1 MDPHDAPLPP
11 GSKGLPLVGEALY
24 FARDAYGFVS
34 GRAAEHGT
42 VVRSRLLDK
51 DFAILSGPSAA
62 AAFLDEANIQRA
74 GGLPGHAAGLFGDG
88 VVNQIDGEAH
98 RTRKRHL
105 MRAVDH
111 PALAHYLPTL
121 RQALR
126 GRMARWHQQG
136 EVRLQDETIL
146 ATLELT
152 LGNFAG
158 VAESDETL
166 RSFAA
171 GYSDFAKAL
180 VGLPLALPGTPLKRA
195 RIFTMAMRERFAQI
209 AAARRVTPTD
219 DGISR
224 LVASEVDGDRLR
236 DEDIGK
242 EVQHLIF
249 AASGLWSWFCLGTQ
263 LLCEDPA
270 LRDRL
275 QAAIADLPADPTGRQ
290 YSEVPDLL
298 HFIQEVKR
306 VGLII
311 PITALGLARR
321 DFEVDGHRIPKGWL
335 VTWSTHAS
343 HVVGRTSTYT
353 DPARIDLDRYD
364 APRSEASQPHSF
376 APQGPGEALTSHRC
390 AGVEYST
397 LVMQVFFVELLRG
410 PAFRLPPQDLELD
423 HSSLP
428 AKWKDGLRVQLGAG

>member
-1 MDPHDAPLPP
+1 MDPHDLPLPP
-11 GSKGLPLVGEALY
+11 GSKGLPLVGEALS
-24 FARDAYGFVS
+24 FAKDAYGFVS
-34 GRAAEHGT
+34 GRANEHGT

-51 DFAILSGPSAA
+51 DFAVLSGPSTA
-62 AAFLDEANIQRA
+62 AAFLDEENIQRA
-74 GGLPGHAAGLFGDG
+74 GGLPEHAAGLFGDG

-111 PALAHYLPTL
+111 HALAHYLPAL

-126 GRMARWHQQG
+126 GRMARWHAQRD
-136 EVRLQDETIL
+136 VRLQDETIL

-158 VAESDETL
+158 VAEPDERL
-166 RSFAA
+166 S
-171 GYSDFAKAL
+171 GYADGYADFAKAL

-195 RIFTMAMRERFAQI
+195 RTFTLAMRTRFAEI
-209 AAARRVTPTD
+209 AAARRLTGTD

-263 LLCEDPA
+263 WLAEDPA
-270 LRDRL
+270 LRARL
-275 QAAIADLPADPTGRQ
+275 VAAIADLPSDPSGRQ
-290 YSEVPDLL
+290 YSEVADLQS
-298 HFIQEVKR
+298 FIWELKR
-306 VGLII
+306 LGLVI
-311 PITALGLARR
+311 PITALGVARR
-321 DFEVDGHRIPKGWL
+321 DFVVDGHRIPKGWL

-343 HVVGRTSTYT
+343 HVVARTSTY
-353 DPARIDLDRYD
+353 DNPGRVDLDRYA
-364 APRSEASQPHSF
+364 APRSEDSQPHSF
-376 APQGPGEALTSHRC
+376 APQGPGQPLSSHRC

-410 PAFRLPPQDLELD
+410 PAFSLPQQDLSLD

-428 AKWKDGLRVQLGAG
+428 AKWKGGLQVRFGA